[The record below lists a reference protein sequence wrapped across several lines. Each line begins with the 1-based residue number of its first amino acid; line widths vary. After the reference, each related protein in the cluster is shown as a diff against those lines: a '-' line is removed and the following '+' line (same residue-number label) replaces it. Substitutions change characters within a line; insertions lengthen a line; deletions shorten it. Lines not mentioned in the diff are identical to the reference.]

1 MSTGM
6 FTVLGPITVG
16 PSSSHT
22 AGAVRVGLAAR
33 TILGEPVRR
42 ARVVFFGSFADT
54 YKGHG
59 TDKAVVG
66 GLMGWHTNDERIR
79 DSLHLAEEAGMEVR
93 IVVSKESTPHP
104 NTVEIEAMTDSGAAL
119 SLRGISVG
127 GGAIRLVRLNG
138 LPIDV
143 ACNLDTT
150 IVFHNDAPG
159 VLAGLS
165 RILFDRGYNISN
177 LSLNRERRY
186 GDVITV
192 IETDAPLDRETV
204 DELRAVN
211 SVENVV
217 VIPKF

>member
-33 TILGEPVRR
+33 TILGEPVLR

-66 GLMGWHTNDERIR
+66 GLMGWHTDDERIR
-79 DSLHLAEEAGMEVR
+79 DSLQLAEEAGMEVR
-93 IVVSKESTPHP
+93 IVISKESTPHP
-104 NTVEIEAMTDSGAAL
+104 NTVEIEAQTDHGIL

-165 RILFDRGYNISN
+165 RILYDRGYNISN

-192 IETDAPLDRETV
+192 IETDAPLDHGTV
-204 DELRAVN
+204 DELRGVN

>member
-33 TILGEPVRR
+33 TILGEPIRR

-66 GLMGWHTNDERIR
+66 GLMGWHTDDERIR
-79 DSLHLAEEAGMEVR
+79 DSLQLAEDAGMDVR

-104 NTVEIEAMTDSGAAL
+104 NTVEIEAQTDHATL

-138 LPIDV
+138 LAIDV
-143 ACNLDTT
+143 ACSLDTT

-192 IETDAPLDRETV
+192 IETDAPLDSSTV
-204 DELRAVN
+204 AELRAVG

>member
-66 GLMGWHTNDERIR
+66 GLMGWHTDDERIR
-79 DSLHLAEEAGMEVR
+79 DSLQLAEESGMEVR
-93 IVVSKESTPHP
+93 IVVSKENTPHP

>member
-79 DSLHLAEEAGMEVR
+79 DSLRLAEEAGMEVR
-93 IVVSKESTPHP
+93 IVTSKESTPHP
-104 NTVEIEAMTDSGAAL
+104 NTVEIEAMTDSGATL

-127 GGAIRLVRLNG
+127 GGAVRLVRLNG

-143 ACNLDTT
+143 ACSLDTT

-165 RILFDRGYNISN
+165 RVLFDRGYNISN

-192 IETDAPLDRETV
+192 IETDAPLDHDTLAA
-204 DELRAVN
+204 LRAVT

-217 VIPKF
+217 AIPKF

>member
-33 TILGEPVRR
+33 TILGEPIRR

-66 GLMGWHTNDERIR
+66 GLMGWHTDDERIR
-79 DSLHLAEEAGMEVR
+79 ESLQLAEDAGMEVR
-93 IVVSKESTPHP
+93 FVVSKESTPHP
-104 NTVEIEAMTDSGAAL
+104 NTVEIEAQTDRATL

-138 LPIDV
+138 LEIDV
-143 ACNLDTT
+143 ACSLDTT

-192 IETDAPLDRETV
+192 IETDAPLDPDTVAALREVT
-204 DELRAVN
+204 